1 MLSKIRFALS
11 PIQCFIIK
19 ELFLKYQRFYFYFTY
34 IRLNLQM
41 HCEIVM
47 EKRNFWNIES
57 IAKPVLFLLGT
68 SKNSQSHKYQEKT
81 FFYWL
86 CFKIVPK
93 QKIFDKLSLAR
104 GLFFD
109 VEKASSKTA
118 NSWCCEQFFFKK
130 WKVSWNIPFITKK
143 IEKRATQNSTTKR
156 EVFFFKKQQN
166 NFFTGMPKMSQRK
179 CKWLWEGNLV
189 LQQQFCS
196 P

>member
-19 ELFLKYQRFYFYFTY
+19 KLFLKYQRFCFYFTY

-81 FFYWL
+81 FFTDCVSRLSQNKRSLTNYHWRADFSSTL
-86 CFKIVPK
+86 RRH
-93 QKIFDKLSLAR
+93 QAKLPTH
-104 GLFFD
+104 D
-109 VEKASSKTA
+109 VV
-118 NSWCCEQFFFKK
+118 NNFFKK

-156 EVFFFKKQQN
+156 EVFFVKKQQN

>member
-19 ELFLKYQRFYFYFTY
+19 KLFLKYQRFCFYFTY

-81 FFYWL
+81 FFTDCVSRLSQNKRSLTNYHWRADFSSML
-86 CFKIVPK
+86 RRH
-93 QKIFDKLSLAR
+93 QAKLPTH
-104 GLFFD
+104 D
-109 VEKASSKTA
+109 VV
-118 NSWCCEQFFFKK
+118 NNFFKK

-143 IEKRATQNSTTKR
+143 IEKRATQNSTTKKR
-156 EVFFFKKQQN
+156 RFLRQKAAKQLFYRDAKNESKKMQM
-166 NFFTGMPKMSQRK
+166 TLRR
-179 CKWLWEGNLV
+179 
-189 LQQQFCS
+189 
-196 P
+196 

>member
-1 MLSKIRFALS
+1 M
-11 PIQCFIIK
+11 P
-19 ELFLKYQRFYFYFTY
+19 FLQSNVSSSRKYFWNTKRFYFYFTY

-81 FFYWL
+81 FFTDCVSRLSQNKRSLTNYHWREDFSSTL
-86 CFKIVPK
+86 RRH
-93 QKIFDKLSLAR
+93 QAKLPTHDVVNN
-104 GLFFD
+104 FF
-109 VEKASSKTA
+109 SKSGKSHETFHL
-118 NSWCCEQFFFKK
+118 SQRKLKK
-130 WKVSWNIPFITKK
+130 G
-143 IEKRATQNSTTKR
+143 ATQNSTTKR
-156 EVFFFKKQQN
+156 EVFFVKKQQN
-166 NFFTGMPKMSQRK
+166 NFFIGMPKMSQRK

>member
-19 ELFLKYQRFYFYFTY
+19 KLFLKYQRFYFYFTY

-81 FFYWL
+81 FFTD
-86 CFKIVPK
+86 CVSR
-93 QKIFDKLSLAR
+93 LSQNKRSLTNYHWH

-143 IEKRATQNSTTKR
+143 IEKRATQNSTVKR
-156 EVFFFKKQQN
+156 EVFFVKKQPY
-166 NFFTGMPKMSQRK
+166 NFFYRDAKNESKKMQMTLRR
-179 CKWLWEGNLV
+179 
-189 LQQQFCS
+189 
-196 P
+196 